1 MEASMTNR
9 EIMDIALRQSAWD
22 LQCRVEDFFKAEP
35 VVVISKPEKRKKKFM
50 PEINALEMVTYGTN
64 VVASVIPELKEIAEA
79 YLQGKDPE
87 RAFETPGILELMNAL
102 KPLGYEIAYMG
113 QDYLPRVELLKEMPC
128 PFETRVLEKGEFEH
142 LYTDDFS
149 NALCEKRKHLDI
161 LSVAAFDGGRE
172 IALAGC
178 STDGESM
185 WQIGIDVCKEYRKM
199 GVASALTSRLA
210 MEVLKRGNVPF
221 YGCAWANVKS
231 QRNAVK
237 CGFRPAWAFMT
248 IKKTKTES
256 GETT

>member
-1 MEASMTNR
+1 MTNR
-9 EIMDIALRQSAWD
+9 EMMEIALQQSAWD
-22 LQCRVEDFFKAEP
+22 LQCDTKDFSKDKP

-50 PEINALEMVTYGTN
+50 PEINAFEMVTYGTN

-79 YLQGKDPE
+79 YLKDKDPE
-87 RAFETPGILELMNAL
+87 RVFEAPGLFELNGAL
-102 KPLGYEIAYMG
+102 QPFGYEVSFMG
-113 QDYLPRVELLKEMPC
+113 QNYLPRTELLKALPC
-128 PFETRVLEKGEFEH
+128 PYETRVLEKGEFEH

-161 LSVAAFDGGRE
+161 LCVAAYDKGCEVGM
-172 IALAGC
+172 AGC

-185 WQIGIDVCKEYRKM
+185 WQIGIDVLKEYRKM

-237 CGFRPAWAFMT
+237 CGFRPAWAFLT
-248 IKKTKTES
+248 AKKTEG
-256 GETT
+256 GETK